1 MKLLFAVHLLLS
13 FTVLRAHAS
22 SEDHQLELLTVTG
35 CDEEEELRHACG
47 IYHRAVRWELMR
59 RRSFD
64 SLQRTS
70 GD

>member
-1 MKLLFAVHLLLS
+1 MGLS
-13 FTVLRAHAS
+13 VRAGMIDSVKSVHAS
-22 SEDHQLELLTVTG
+22 SEDHELELLTVTG
-35 CDEEEELRHACG
+35 CEEEEELRHACG